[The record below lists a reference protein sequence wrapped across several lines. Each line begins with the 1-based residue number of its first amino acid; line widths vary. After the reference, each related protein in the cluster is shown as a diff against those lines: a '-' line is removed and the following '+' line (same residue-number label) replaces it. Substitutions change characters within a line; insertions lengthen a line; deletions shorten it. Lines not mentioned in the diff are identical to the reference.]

1 MSYYSG
7 YEKYKSQKVLTAGP
21 GELILM
27 MYDGAIKQIKLA
39 EIYIREGNFEQT
51 NNSLIKAQN
60 IVNELLRSLNLEYSL
75 ANQLLSIYEFI
86 LNELVIINVKK
97 QEDKIRP
104 VLEILE
110 ELRDTW
116 AQTIQITR
124 ASTYASG

>member
-97 QEDKIRP
+97 QEDKIGP